1 MSGEG
6 FRSRLKRLRRE
17 VPRDGEAVED
27 ASVAERLR
35 AHRRRRG
42 GRPADGEA
50 ADPVASERVPTT
62 VGEPR
67 DLTIA
72 SAGRAG
78 ELAARIEGLAGAHHH
93 GTFRLDEIEHAD
105 PADFVLLTGDSA
117 LAELDLGGV
126 VYLDTETTGLSGGA
140 GTYVFQIG
148 LGTFTADGGFE
159 LWQGF
164 LRGPGEERA
173 LLAECAARIARSS
186 GVVSFFGKSFDRHR
200 LEDKM
205 RVCGVEPPF
214 ERVPHLDLYHPCRR
228 LYAPALPDGRL
239 QTMERALCG
248 VEREDDLPGSFAP
261 AAWFDYLAER
271 PHRLEAIFRHNRD
284 DVLSLVTLAAHLGRS
299 RRETRGGGEALT
311 GDEAARAR
319 GVARSLRAAGEKRA
333 ALEWIDEALGRVSD
347 HPREWLFERA
357 DLQRLCGARDG
368 AIETY
373 RELIG
378 GAEDRYTTPAL
389 LELAKLLEHHRRDFA
404 GAVECCELART
415 TLDRNHVGPEFA
427 RLSRDLGRRLER
439 TRARLHRGK

>member
-1 MSGEG
+1 ME
-6 FRSRLKRLRRE
+6 
-17 VPRDGEAVED
+17 PTTD
-27 ASVAERLR
+27 
-35 AHRRRRG
+35 
-42 GRPADGEA
+42 
-50 ADPVASERVPTT
+50 RVPTT
-62 VGEPR
+62 TGDPR
-67 DLTIA
+67 DLSIT
-72 SAGRAG
+72 SPGEAG
-78 ELAARIEGLAGAHHH
+78 EVAARIEALAGDYQH
-93 GTFRLDEIEHAD
+93 GTFQLDEIEFVD
-105 PADFVLLTGDSA
+105 SGDFALLTGDSA
-117 LAELDLGGV
+117 LTELDLASV

-148 LGTFTADGGFE
+148 LGTFTAEGEFE

-173 LLAECAARIARSS
+173 LLAECATRIARSS

-271 PHRLEAIFRHNRD
+271 PHRLEAVLRHNRD

-299 RRETRGGGEALT
+299 RRETRGGGGALT

-319 GVARSLRAAGEKRA
+319 GVARSLRAVGEKRA
-333 ALEWIDEALGRVSD
+333 ALEWIDEALGRVEGR
-347 HPREWLFERA
+347 PRGLLFERG
-357 DLQRLCGARDG
+357 DLQRLCGTRDA

-373 RELIG
+373 RELLG
-378 GAEDRYTTPAL
+378 GVEDSLTTPTL

-404 GAVECCELART
+404 GAVECCEFAQS
-415 TLDRNHVGPEFA
+415 TLERNHVGREYA
-427 RLSRDLGRRLER
+427 RLKRDLGRRLER
-439 TRARLHRGK
+439 TQRRRRTR